1 MNGQSLIALF
11 ASIIWPIY
19 KIVLIAAAVLIPI
32 IIIRILVAR
41 STTNAE
47 ELAESREL
55 TKAGI
60 NIALIFVLL
69 PPLASILIVII
80 SKAFGGATVSLG
92 AGTGDLALT
101 TLQGTGVSS
110 IYSIIFGVMTWLA
123 VAFASMARAT
133 FTYSLVPAIGTMEG
147 TTFFA
152 ASGQGIGNAINS
164 FWIFFMGLA
173 VAIIIILVLVDY
185 FKDVFALAAG
195 ETVARPALGGGIFT
209 MLARIVTSV
218 LMAAFSWPISR
229 AIIFLGEQLY
239 NIFIKVL
246 GTPADPTKG
255 VYGKIA
261 FSDANVILDKL
272 GGSVQEKYLESF
284 INNTHPIAAGAA
296 VYALSPWSDK
306 MASAV
311 SGATTLNGFHA
322 GVGTIFSIASLPQAL
337 IVMFVST
344 YSTMMVVTITAMMA
358 MRYIML
364 AFLVVV
370 SPIVF
375 SGLAS
380 RFTEKGFEKWLNK
393 IITWSV
399 FPVIVAMILLFGYFL
414 ANGMGAAFTATE
426 NALEPA
432 AKDVAN
438 RSVYFINMFIYA
450 AAMMLV
456 VKAPSLISELTSGL
470 TEGMEE
476 PNAIISSLTKRR

>member
-1 MNGQSLIALF
+1 MTGINGSDLITLF
-11 ASIIWPIY
+11 ASIVWPIY
-19 KIVLIAAAVLIPI
+19 KIIMIAAAVLIPI
-32 IIIRILVAR
+32 IIVRILVAR

-55 TKAGI
+55 SKAGI

-69 PPLASILIVII
+69 PPLTTVLIMVISSAF
-80 SKAFGGATVSLG
+80 SKTAIGLG
-92 AGTGDLALT
+92 TSGPGLALN
-101 TLQGTGVSS
+101 TLQGTGTSAV
-110 IYSIIFGVMTWLA
+110 YSVIFGVLTWIA

-152 ASGQGIGNAINS
+152 ATGGGIGAAINS

-173 VAIIIILVLVDY
+173 VAIILILVLVDY

-209 MLARIVTSV
+209 MLARVVTSV

-246 GTPADPTKG
+246 GDPTKS
-255 VYGKIA
+255 VYGTIGFPTGA
-261 FSDANVILDKL
+261 DALADN
-272 GGSVQEKYLESF
+272 SVLEKYLQSF
-284 INNTHPIAAGAA
+284 INNAHPIASGAA
-296 VYALSPWSDK
+296 VYALTPWSSNIAGK
-306 MASAV
+306 V
-311 SGATTLNGFHA
+311 A
-322 GVGTIFSIASLPQAL
+322 GVGGLGGFFQQEGTIFSIASLPQAL
-337 IVMFVST
+337 VVLFVST
-344 YSTMMVVTITAMMA
+344 YSTMMIVTITAMMA

-380 RFTEKGFEKWLNK
+380 KFTEKGFEKWLNK
-393 IITWSV
+393 MITWSV
-399 FPVIVAMILLFGYFL
+399 FPVLVAMVLLFGYFL
-414 ANGMGAAFTATE
+414 ANGMSAAFLATTAK
-426 NALEPA
+426 LPDPA
-432 AKDVAN
+432 TMQTAAN

-450 AAMMLV
+450 SAMILV
-456 VKAPSLISELTSGL
+456 TKTPSLISELTSGL

-476 PNAIISSLTKRR
+476 PNAIISSITKRK

>member
-1 MNGQSLIALF
+1 MSGGSLIALF

-69 PPLASILIVII
+69 PPLATILIVVI
-80 SKAFGGATVSLG
+80 SKAFSGATVSIG
-92 AGTGDLALT
+92 AGTGELALT
-101 TLQGTGVSS
+101 TLQGTGTSS
-110 IYSIIFGVMTWLA
+110 IYSVIFGVMTWLA

-152 ASGQGIGNAINS
+152 ASGQGIGNAINA

-173 VAIIIILVLVDY
+173 VAIILILVLVDY
-185 FKDVFALAAG
+185 FKDVFALASG

-209 MLARIVTSV
+209 MLARVVTSV

-246 GTPADPTKG
+246 GENS
-255 VYGKIA
+255 VYGKII
-261 FSDANVILDKL
+261 FSTQNAIIDNSA
-272 GGSVQEKYLESF
+272 QEKYLESF
-284 INNTHPIAAGAA
+284 INNTHPIAAGTAI
-296 VYALSPWSDK
+296 YALAPWSDK
-306 MASAV
+306 MASTV

-414 ANGMGAAFTATE
+414 ANGMGAAFQATSD
-426 NALEPA
+426 AMVPA
-432 AKDVAN
+432 VRDIAN

-476 PNAIISSLTKRR
+476 PNAIISSLSKRR